1 MADRVITS
9 TGPCDCC
16 GSAGCFLTMPT
27 TLIDGTTTP
36 YADSTAAAAALA
48 DQAASG
54 CYMEGSVMSF
64 GASRT
69 TFSSAFASSVLTLL
83 SDATLTSFAPAFLE
97 DYILT
102 RVYLTAADGLSI
114 DYNMALTHP
123 GMMALLAMVIELY
136 EDDGTTLVATTYS
149 GPTDLAFVGTW
160 APTIP
165 ADGYYYIKSFAQV
178 APDSAGTQTTSIAL
192 DITGGASLI
201 PCTVQAAYGGTPD
214 YLVCT

>member
-16 GSAGCFLTMPT
+16 GAGCFLTMPT
-27 TLIDGTTTP
+27 TLIDGSTTP

-48 DQAASG
+48 DQAAPG
-54 CYMEGSVMSF
+54 CFMEGSVMSF

-69 TFSSAFASSVLTLL
+69 TFSSAFTAGVLTLL
-83 SDATLTSFAPAFLE
+83 SDATLTSGFPTFLE
-97 DYILT
+97 DYILA

-114 DYNMALTHP
+114 DYNMSLVNP
-123 GMMALLAMVIELY
+123 GVLALLAMGIDLF
-136 EDDGTTLVATTYS
+136 EDDATTLVDTTAS
-149 GPTDLAFVGTW
+149 GPSDVTFAGTW

-165 ADGYYYIKSFAQV
+165 ADGYYYIKASAFI
-178 APDSAGTQTTSIAL
+178 APDTAGTQSTSMAL
-192 DITGGASLI
+192 DISGGASLI